1 MKRRQQRENTRRI
14 NQRYQN
20 SNDNYRQQLHMFTY
34 KFNQPQLMREFEATM
49 KSYNITGMFS
59 NRNQNLPPISVSY
72 AEARSTV
79 DGWGK
84 SQRTLMSI
92 ANAMQMTQ
100 DNISKF
106 NKFNMEQQVLKVIAD
121 ESRSLTKFINELD
134 KFFNKLVE
142 EGFQWNVVFYQD
154 YEERTFSKP

>member
-59 NRNQNLPPISVSY
+59 NRNINLPPISVSY
-72 AEARSTV
+72 VEARSTV
-79 DGWGK
+79 DGMGK
-84 SQRTLMSI
+84 AQRTLRNI

-100 DNISKF
+100 DNMSKF
-106 NKFNMEQQVLKVIAD
+106 NKVNLEQQILKVITD
-121 ESRSLTKFINELD
+121 ETRSLTKFINELD
-134 KFFNKLVE
+134 NFFNKLVE
-142 EGFQWNVVFYQD
+142 EGFQWNVVFYKD
-154 YEERTFSKP
+154 YERRTFNK